1 MRHFQHRHP
10 LDPARL
16 FAAGLVALVVAVS
29 ASSASAGG
37 WAVASLDALPN
48 AAAGQ
53 SVDVGFTVLQH
64 GQTPAVLDS
73 DVGIELVLAEGTMQF
88 FPAVA
93 DGVPG
98 HYVATVTFPGTAGN
112 YEWHARMG
120 WFGSYELGTID
131 VAASTTSSAGSGS
144 GSGGGSAWRDLRWIT
159 LAGSILL
166 GGVAIVDLVVTR
178 QRRRTA
184 PA

>member
-1 MRHFQHRHP
+1 MRTVQHRHP
-10 LDPARL
+10 LVLARL
-16 FAAGLVALVVAVS
+16 IVATLVALVVGAS
-29 ASSASAGG
+29 ASSAFAGG
-37 WAVASLDALPN
+37 WAVASLDAIPD
-48 AAAGQ
+48 ATAGRA
-53 SVDVGFTVLQH
+53 VDVGFTVLQH

-73 DVGIELVLAEGTMQF
+73 DVGIELILADGTMQF

-112 YEWHARMG
+112 YQWNARMG
-120 WFGSYELGTID
+120 WFGSYELGAIA
-131 VAASTTSSAGSGS
+131 VAAATTSSAESGDGSI
-144 GSGGGSAWRDLRWIT
+144 WPDLRWVT

-166 GGVAIVDLVVTR
+166 GGVALLDLVVTR
-178 QRRRTA
+178 HRRRTV

>member
-1 MRHFQHRHP
+1 MRTVQHRHP
-10 LDPARL
+10 LVLARL
-16 FAAGLVALVVAVS
+16 VVAAVVALVVVAS
-29 ASSASAGG
+29 GSSAFAGG
-37 WAVASLDALPN
+37 WAVASLDAIPD
-48 AAAGQ
+48 ATAGQ

-73 DVGIELVLAEGTMQF
+73 DVGIELILADGAMQF

-98 HYVATVTFPGTAGN
+98 HYVATVTFPDTAGS
-112 YEWHARMG
+112 YQWSARMG
-120 WFGSYELGTID
+120 WFGSYELGAID
-131 VAASTTSSAGSGS
+131 VAATTTTSG
-144 GSGGGSAWRDLRWIT
+144 GSGGGSIWPDLRWAT

-166 GGVAIVDLVVTR
+166 AGVALVDLVVTR
-178 QRRRTA
+178 RRRRTV